1 MQVIFLAPCCAP
13 YAGTIPAPVLFG
25 YILDASCILWES
37 DCDDQGAC
45 FYYDKTK
52 LGLYIYLLSLMYK
65 LLSILFLVLAW
76 KLYKPPKDIADV
88 VIDVKAATSPPPT
101 VMTTADRSVAEL
113 KQNVG
118 GGVLTAE
125 QNGRHS
131 TATLG
136 DEADV
141 KYSNMAAVLD
151 DDENNHVN
159 DVTSITFKPADAV
172 RSDVT
177 CSTDL

>member
-1 MQVIFLAPCCAP
+1 M
-13 YAGTIPAPVLFG
+13 LFG

-52 LGLYIYLLSLMYK
+52 LGVYIYLLSLMYK

-88 VIDVKAATSPPPT
+88 VIDVKTTTSPPT
-101 VMTTADRSVAEL
+101 VMTTADDTVAEA

-118 GGVLTAE
+118 GGEVLTAE

-136 DEADV
+136 GEADV

-151 DDENNHVN
+151 DENNDVN